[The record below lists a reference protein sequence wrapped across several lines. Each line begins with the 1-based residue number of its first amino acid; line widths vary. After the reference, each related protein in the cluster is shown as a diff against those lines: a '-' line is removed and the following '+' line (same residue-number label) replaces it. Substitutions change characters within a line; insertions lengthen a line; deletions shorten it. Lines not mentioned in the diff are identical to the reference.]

1 MGYICAFV
9 TPSMPGLVKIGAT
22 ARDPAARL
30 AEANAPITGRPP
42 EPYYLACSFSVPIEC
57 ETFQM
62 KRALYAMLADR
73 RVNARRDFFRLTPD
87 EARAYFALLAYQEGS
102 PMAPG
107 TPESF

>member
-1 MGYICAFV
+1 MGHICAFV

-30 AEANAPITGRPP
+30 AEANAPTPGRPP
-42 EPYYLACSFSVPIEC
+42 EPYYLACSFSVPID

-62 KRALYAMLADR
+62 KRALYAMLGDR
-73 RVNARRDFFRLTPD
+73 RVNARRDFFRLAPD
-87 EARAYFALLAYQEGS
+87 EARAYFALLAHQEGS

-107 TPESF
+107 TPESY